1 MSSYAEIKKKV
12 PNLLQKLTEAFGVTN
27 ALSMLRGVNL
37 DLCHDGHANIEASKM
52 LIYSFS
58 WEKTSQGYVYWRD
71 IVRQLR
77 ALQLND

>member
-27 ALSMLRGVNL
+27 ALNMLRGVNL
-37 DLCHDGHANIEASKM
+37 DICCDGRANTQASKM
-52 LIYSFS
+52 IVYSFS